1 MNIQPIIDEAR
12 GHALERDQTLSEYL
26 EDVLE
31 DILYEELLGFHGTPL
46 QAAKYRE
53 ALLEALSVHIR

>member
-1 MNIQPIIDEAR
+1 MNIQPMIDEASE
-12 GHALERDQTLSEYL
+12 HAQESGQTLSEYL

-31 DILYEELLGFHGTPL
+31 DILYEELLGFQGTPQ

-53 ALLEALSVHIR
+53 ALSEALSAYIR